1 MLKRILFLL
10 VSAAGYYSTSA
21 FVTTTKTVT
30 VTATALQCD
39 ATSVVPSTGSTDCL
53 KLVNDFRKSKGV
65 PILKSYPS
73 KNQCT
78 AQQALLDYKSGDFHT
93 NFGMCREI
101 SQLSAKGSKTL
112 KQCID
117 EYIAEGR
124 GGSHYSVLVSKKY
137 THLSCGY
144 YKYANNKYFYIQN
157 FYKLASPST
166 TTTSTPTYTTPPPPV
181 PTSNSCV
188 DLINAFRSSL
198 GLAKLKPATASQNQC
213 ADDSAVNDRMYGY
226 HNSFSL
232 RKCPGVRGQ
241 CQCNG
246 QSTLKQCIDAYI
258 SEGPGGGH
266 FEILRGAYTSV
277 ACGTDGNRFY
287 THNFY

>member
-10 VSAAGYYSTSA
+10 LGAASSSAL
-21 FVTTTKTVT
+21 VTTKTVT
-30 VTATALQCD
+30 VTQQQCD
-39 ATSVVPSTGSTDCL
+39 ATPVPTSGGSDGCL
-53 KLVNDFRKSKGV
+53 KLVNDFRKSIGV

-73 KNQCT
+73 KNQCA

-101 SQLSAKGSKTL
+101 SQLSTKGSKTL

-117 EYIAEGR
+117 SYIAEGR
-124 GGSHYSVLVSKKY
+124 GSHYSVLVSKKY
-137 THLSCGY
+137 THLSCGEY
-144 YKYANNKYFYIQN
+144 EYANNKYFYTQN
-157 FYKLASPST
+157 FYKLVPPST
-166 TTTSTPTYTTPPPPV
+166 TTTSVPTYTPPPPV

-188 DLINAFRSSL
+188 DLINNFRSSL

-213 ADDSAVNDRMYGY
+213 ADDSAVNDRTYGF
-226 HNSFSL
+226 HNSF
-232 RKCPGVRGQ
+232 RTGKCPGARGQ
-241 CQCNG
+241 CECNG

-266 FEILRGAYTSV
+266 FEILRGRYTSV